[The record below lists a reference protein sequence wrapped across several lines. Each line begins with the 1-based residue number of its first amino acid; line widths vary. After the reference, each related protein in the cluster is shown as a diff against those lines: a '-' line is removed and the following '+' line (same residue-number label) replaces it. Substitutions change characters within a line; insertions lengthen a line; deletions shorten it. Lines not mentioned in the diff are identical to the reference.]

1 MIMNKLQ
8 ILDLL
13 IFIKNN
19 SELNSIFWNRVQYV
33 SFVNEQTET
42 CLVIRDLTDDWRIA
56 SNESLIEFRIITP
69 SETIWPLE
77 IKEYL
82 EKVKNV
88 FNKND
93 LVIWDSTYFQIDSL
107 NDFAIFPNWKWFE
120 WVISFIFKS

>member
-13 IFIKNN
+13 IFIKDN
-19 SELNSIFWNRVQYV
+19 SELNSIFWDRVQYV

-42 CLVIRDLTDDWRIA
+42 CLVIRDLTDDTKQA
-56 SNESLIEFRIITP
+56 TNESLIEFRVVSP

-82 EKVKNV
+82 EKIKNI
-88 FNKND
+88 FNSND

-107 NDFAIFPNWKWFE
+107 SDFAIFPNWKWFE
-120 WVISFIFKS
+120 WVTSFIFKV

>member
-1 MIMNKLQ
+1 MNKLQ

-13 IFIKNN
+13 IFIKDN
-19 SELNSIFWNRVQYV
+19 SELNSIFWDRVQYV

-42 CLVIRDLTDDWRIA
+42 CLVIRDLTDDTKQA
-56 SNESLIEFRIITP
+56 TNESLIEFRVVSP

-82 EKVKNV
+82 EKIKNI
-88 FNKND
+88 FNSND

-107 NDFAIFPNWKWFE
+107 SDFAIFPNWKWFE
-120 WVISFIFKS
+120 WVTSFIFKV